1 MGVFIDVKAFD
12 TDNGYQ
18 KKNVWEFLLIFRF
31 AIFEVIKSTFRFAFY
46 DFSF

>member
-1 MGVFIDVKAFD
+1 MPAILIMVI
-12 TDNGYQ
+12 
-18 KKNVWEFLLIFRF
+18 KKKVWDFLSIFRF

>member
-1 MGVFIDVKAFD
+1 MPAILIMGI
-12 TDNGYQ
+12 